1 MGRKEPD
8 GGSSI
13 RSGRNFVG
21 AGASGKVLLTFPF
34 FIHRYL
40 ERRK

>member
-8 GGSSI
+8 GGSST
-13 RSGRNFVG
+13 RSGKDFVG

-34 FIHRYL
+34 FIHFVI
-40 ERRK
+40 ERRM